1 MREGSPDHAP
11 ICRVDYAREMPQCP
25 VCGHGVP
32 QPERGRPRIYCSLVC
47 KDVARAFNV
56 LDGALSELDVTE
68 KARRLLKAELWAL
81 ANLLNDRGAFTVLR
95 SAKGPPDSG
104 PS

>member
-1 MREGSPDHAP
+1 MTEARVGGESSSS
-11 ICRVDYAREMPQCP
+11 VDYAREMPQCP

-81 ANLLNDRGAFTVLR
+81 ANLLNDRGAFTVLPFR
-95 SAKGPPDSG
+95 QGPPECE
-104 PS
+104 P

>member
-1 MREGSPDHAP
+1 MAESAPDHAS
-11 ICRVDYAREMPQCP
+11 IRRVDYAREIPQCP

-32 QPERGRPRIYCSLVC
+32 QPERCRPRVYCSLVC

-56 LDGALSELDVTE
+56 LDGALSELDVAE

-95 SAKGPPDSG
+95 SRKGTP
-104 PS
+104 